1 MDFSLTP
8 NESNKDPLKEY
19 GRNLTDL
26 AIENK
31 LEPVINRDDEI
42 RSLIRI
48 LSRKTKNNPVLVG
61 EPGVGKTAIVEG
73 LARKIVENEVPENL
87 KGKDIIE
94 IDMAS
99 LIAGTQFRGQFE
111 ERIKL
116 ILKKVEQ
123 SNGNI
128 ILFIDE
134 IHMIVGAGSTNEGTM
149 DAANILKPMMAR
161 GQLHL
166 IGATTLDEYRENI
179 EKDPALERRM
189 QKVII
194 EESSIEDT
202 ITILRGIKERY
213 ETYHEVK
220 IEDEALIAAA
230 NLSARYIS
238 DRFLPDKAIDL
249 IDEAASN
256 IKTEMNYLPE
266 DLQKV
271 QQDIAKLEI
280 EKVALKNEK
289 TSKKNQD
296 RILSINKELDELKEK
311 SKILKNNWEEE
322 KNDIQKLSLTKQ
334 NIEELKYKLPILQS
348 EGNYIEAS
356 KIMYVLI
363 PELQKKLKFYENK
376 INNKKNRLI
385 KELVDAE
392 EIANIVSKWTKIPVS
407 KLLEAQKEKLLNLEK
422 SLNKRVKGQ
431 EDAIKLISQ
440 SIRRA
445 KANIN
450 DPNKPI
456 GSFLF
461 LGPTGVGKT
470 ELAKALAENL
480 FDDENRIIRL
490 DMSEYM
496 EKHSVSKLI
505 GSPPGYVGYEK
516 GGQLTEKVRQN
527 PYSIVLF
534 DEIEKANIDVL
545 NLLLQI
551 MDNGQ
556 LTDSRGKIINFR
568 NTIIIMTSNIG
579 AQNEELKTSNN
590 EYEKQI
596 KEIQKI
602 LMKNNLKPEFINRI
616 DEVIKF
622 NSLDKKTIEE
632 IVSLEIIKLKNRL
645 LKNQNITIQVDNEVI
660 SFIAKNAYD
669 EAFGAR
675 PIKRYI
681 QKNIESNL
689 ALLIINGKIKENEII
704 PIILNNNKIEIVV
717 EKDELN

>member
-1 MDFSLTP
+1 MEFSFTP

-26 AIENK
+26 AMQNK

-73 LARKIVENEVPENL
+73 LARKIVENEVPEDL

-94 IDMAS
+94 LDMAS
-99 LIAGTQFRGQFE
+99 MIAGTQFRGQFE
-111 ERIKL
+111 ERIKAV
-116 ILKKVEQ
+116 LKKVEA
-123 SNGNI
+123 SNGNT

-134 IHMIVGAGSTNEGTM
+134 IHMIVGAGSTNEGSM

-166 IGATTLDEYRENI
+166 IGATTLDEYREKI

-189 QKVII
+189 QKVMI
-194 EESSIEDT
+194 EEPSIDDT

-220 IEDEALIAAA
+220 IEDEALVAAA

-249 IDEAASN
+249 IDEAAAN

-266 DLQKV
+266 ELQKV
-271 QQDIAKLEI
+271 QQNIARLEI

-289 TSKKNQD
+289 ETKKNQD
-296 RILSINKELDELKEK
+296 RIATIDKELNVLKEK
-311 SKILKNNWEEE
+311 EKLLKANWDEE
-322 KNDIQKLSLTKQ
+322 KEDIQKLSSTKQ
-334 NIEELKYKLPILQS
+334 NIEQLKSKLPILQS
-348 EGNYIEAS
+348 EGKYVEAS

-363 PELQKKLKFYENK
+363 PELQKTLKFYENK
-376 INNKKNRLI
+376 INNKKHRLI

-392 EIANIVSKWTKIPVS
+392 EVATIVSRWTKIPVS
-407 KLLEAQKEKLLNLEK
+407 KLLEAQKEKLMNLEK
-422 SLNKRVKGQ
+422 SLSKRVKGQ
-431 EDAIKLISQ
+431 DEAIKLVSET
-440 SIRRA
+440 IRRA

-450 DPNKPI
+450 DPNRPI

-505 GSPPGYVGYEK
+505 GSPPGYIGYEK

-551 MDNGQ
+551 MDNGA
-556 LTDSRGKIINFR
+556 LTDSRGRIINFR

-579 AQNEELKTSNN
+579 ATDDETLPKNAQDE
-590 EYEKQI
+590 QI
-596 KEIQKI
+596 KELKK
-602 LMKNNLKPEFINRI
+602 LLLNNQLKPEFVNRI

-622 NSLDKKTIEE
+622 NSLDKKVIEQ
-632 IVSLEIIKLKNRL
+632 IVLLEINKLKLRL
-645 LKNQNITIQVDNEVI
+645 FRNQNITINVDDEVI

-675 PIKRYI
+675 PIRRYI
-681 QKNIESNL
+681 QNNLESKL
-689 ALLIINGKIKENEII
+689 ASLIIDNKIKPNDNIPVIIDKNEI
-704 PIILNNNKIEIVV
+704 KVV
-717 EKDELN
+717 TKKDEFN

>member
-1 MDFSLTP
+1 MEFSFTP

-26 AIENK
+26 AMQNK

-73 LARKIVENEVPENL
+73 LARKIVENEVPEDL

-94 IDMAS
+94 LDMAS
-99 LIAGTQFRGQFE
+99 MIAGTQFRGQFE
-111 ERIKL
+111 ERIKAL
-116 ILKKVEQ
+116 LKKVEA

-134 IHMIVGAGSTNEGTM
+134 IHMIVGAGSTNEGSM

-166 IGATTLDEYRENI
+166 IGATTLDEYREKI

-189 QKVII
+189 QKVMI
-194 EESSIEDT
+194 EEPSIDDT

-220 IEDEALIAAA
+220 IEDEALVAAA

-249 IDEAASN
+249 IDEAAAN

-266 DLQKV
+266 ELQKV
-271 QQDIAKLEI
+271 QQNIARLEI

-289 TSKKNQD
+289 ETKKNQD
-296 RILSINKELDELKEK
+296 RIATIDKELNVLREKEK
-311 SKILKNNWEEE
+311 LLKANWDEE
-322 KNDIQKLSLTKQ
+322 KEDIQKLSSTKQ
-334 NIEELKYKLPILQS
+334 NIEQLKSKLPILQS
-348 EGNYIEAS
+348 EGKYVEAS

-363 PELQKKLKFYENK
+363 PELQKTLKFYENK
-376 INNKKNRLI
+376 INNKKHRLI

-392 EIANIVSKWTKIPVS
+392 EVATIVSRWTKIPVS
-407 KLLEAQKEKLLNLEK
+407 KLLEAQKEKLMNLEK
-422 SLNKRVKGQ
+422 SLSKRVKGQ
-431 EDAIKLISQ
+431 DEAIKLVSET
-440 SIRRA
+440 IRRA

-450 DPNKPI
+450 DPNRPI

-505 GSPPGYVGYEK
+505 GSPPGYIGYEK

-551 MDNGQ
+551 MDNGA
-556 LTDSRGKIINFR
+556 LTDSRGRLINFR

-579 AQNEELKTSNN
+579 ANDDETPAKNAQDE
-590 EYEKQI
+590 QI
-596 KEIQKI
+596 KELKK
-602 LMKNNLKPEFINRI
+602 LLLNNQLKPEFVNRI

-622 NSLDKKTIEE
+622 NSLDKKVIEQ
-632 IVSLEIIKLKNRL
+632 IVLLEINKLKLRL
-645 LKNQNITIQVDNEVI
+645 FTNQNITINVDDEVI

-675 PIKRYI
+675 PIRRYI
-681 QKNIESNL
+681 QNNLESKL
-689 ALLIINGKIKENEII
+689 ASLIIDNKIKSNDNIPVIIDKNEI
-704 PIILNNNKIEIVV
+704 KIVTK
-717 EKDELN
+717 KDEFN

>member
-1 MDFSLTP
+1 MEFSFTP

-26 AIENK
+26 AMQNK

-73 LARKIVENEVPENL
+73 LARKIVENEVPEDL

-94 IDMAS
+94 LDMAS
-99 LIAGTQFRGQFE
+99 MIAGTQFRGQFE
-111 ERIKL
+111 ERIKAV
-116 ILKKVEQ
+116 LKKVEA

-134 IHMIVGAGSTNEGTM
+134 IHMIVGAGSTNEGSM

-166 IGATTLDEYRENI
+166 IGATTLDEYREKI

-189 QKVII
+189 QKVMI
-194 EESSIEDT
+194 EEPSIDDT

-220 IEDEALIAAA
+220 IEDEALVAAA

-249 IDEAASN
+249 IDEAAAN

-266 DLQKV
+266 ELQKV
-271 QQDIAKLEI
+271 QQKIARLEI

-289 TSKKNQD
+289 EIKKNQD
-296 RILSINKELDELKEK
+296 RIATIDKELNVLKEK
-311 SKILKNNWEEE
+311 EKLLKANWDEE
-322 KNDIQKLSLTKQ
+322 KEDIQKLSSTKQ
-334 NIEELKYKLPILQS
+334 NIEQLKSKLPILQS
-348 EGNYIEAS
+348 EGKYVEAS

-363 PELQKKLKFYENK
+363 PELQKTLKFYENK
-376 INNKKNRLI
+376 INNKKHRLI

-392 EIANIVSKWTKIPVS
+392 EVATIVSRWTKIPVS
-407 KLLEAQKEKLLNLEK
+407 KLLEAQKEKLMNLEK
-422 SLNKRVKGQ
+422 SLSKRVKGQ
-431 EDAIKLISQ
+431 DEAIKLVSET
-440 SIRRA
+440 IRRA

-450 DPNKPI
+450 DPNRPI

-505 GSPPGYVGYEK
+505 GSPPGYIGYEK

-551 MDNGQ
+551 MDNGA
-556 LTDSRGKIINFR
+556 LTDSRGRIINFR

-579 AQNEELKTSNN
+579 ATDDETLPKNAQDE
-590 EYEKQI
+590 QI
-596 KEIQKI
+596 KELKK
-602 LMKNNLKPEFINRI
+602 LLLNNQLKPEFVNRI

-622 NSLDKKTIEE
+622 NSLDKKVIEQ
-632 IVSLEIIKLKNRL
+632 IVLLEINKLKLRL
-645 LKNQNITIQVDNEVI
+645 FRNQNIIINVDDEVI

-675 PIKRYI
+675 PIRRYI
-681 QKNIESNL
+681 QNNLESKL
-689 ALLIINGKIKENEII
+689 ASLIIDNKIKSNDNIPVIIDKNEI
-704 PIILNNNKIEIVV
+704 KIVTK
-717 EKDELN
+717 KDEFN

>member
-1 MDFSLTP
+1 MEFSFTP

-26 AIENK
+26 AMQNK

-73 LARKIVENEVPENL
+73 LARKIVENEVPEDL

-94 IDMAS
+94 LDMAS
-99 LIAGTQFRGQFE
+99 MIAGTQFRGQFE
-111 ERIKL
+111 ERIKAV
-116 ILKKVEQ
+116 LKKVEA

-134 IHMIVGAGSTNEGTM
+134 IHMIVGAGSTNEGSM

-166 IGATTLDEYRENI
+166 IGATTLDEYREKI

-189 QKVII
+189 QKVMI
-194 EESSIEDT
+194 EEPSIDDT

-220 IEDEALIAAA
+220 IEDEALVAAA

-249 IDEAASN
+249 IDEAAAN

-266 DLQKV
+266 ELQKV
-271 QQDIAKLEI
+271 QQNIARLEI

-289 TSKKNQD
+289 ETKKNQD
-296 RILSINKELDELKEK
+296 RIATIDKELNVLKEK
-311 SKILKNNWEEE
+311 EKLLKANWDEE
-322 KNDIQKLSLTKQ
+322 KEDIQKLSSTKQ
-334 NIEELKYKLPILQS
+334 NIEQLKSKLPILQS
-348 EGNYIEAS
+348 EGKYVEAS

-363 PELQKKLKFYENK
+363 PELQKTLKFYENK
-376 INNKKNRLI
+376 INNKKHRLI

-392 EIANIVSKWTKIPVS
+392 EVATIVSRWTKIPVS
-407 KLLEAQKEKLLNLEK
+407 KLLEAQKEKLMNLEK
-422 SLNKRVKGQ
+422 SLSKRVKGQ
-431 EDAIKLISQ
+431 DEAIKLVSET
-440 SIRRA
+440 IRRA

-450 DPNKPI
+450 DPNRPI

-505 GSPPGYVGYEK
+505 GSPPGYIGYEK

-551 MDNGQ
+551 MDNGA
-556 LTDSRGKIINFR
+556 LTDSRGRLINFR
-568 NTIIIMTSNIG
+568 NTIIIMTSNISATDDETLPKN
-579 AQNEELKTSNN
+579 AQDE
-590 EYEKQI
+590 QI
-596 KEIQKI
+596 KELKK
-602 LMKNNLKPEFINRI
+602 LLLNNQLKPEFVNRI

-622 NSLDKKTIEE
+622 NSLDKKVIEQ
-632 IVSLEIIKLKNRL
+632 IVLLEINKLKLRL
-645 LKNQNITIQVDNEVI
+645 FRNQNITINVDDEVI

-675 PIKRYI
+675 PIRRYI
-681 QKNIESNL
+681 QNNLESKL
-689 ALLIINGKIKENEII
+689 ASLIIDNKIKSNDNIPVIIDKNEIKV
-704 PIILNNNKIEIVV
+704 LTK
-717 EKDELN
+717 KDEFN

>member
-1 MDFSLTP
+1 MEFSFTP

-26 AIENK
+26 AMQNK

-73 LARKIVENEVPENL
+73 LARKIVENEVPEDL

-94 IDMAS
+94 LDMAS
-99 LIAGTQFRGQFE
+99 MIAGTQFRGQFE
-111 ERIKL
+111 ERIKAV
-116 ILKKVEQ
+116 LKKVEA

-134 IHMIVGAGSTNEGTM
+134 IHMIVGAGSTNEGSM

-166 IGATTLDEYRENI
+166 IGATTLNEYREKI

-189 QKVII
+189 QKVMI
-194 EESSIEDT
+194 EEPSIDDT

-220 IEDEALIAAA
+220 IEDEALVAAA

-249 IDEAASN
+249 IDEAAAN

-266 DLQKV
+266 ELQKV
-271 QQDIAKLEI
+271 QQNIARLEI

-289 TSKKNQD
+289 ETKKNQD
-296 RILSINKELDELKEK
+296 RIGTIDKELNVLKEK
-311 SKILKNNWEEE
+311 EKLLKANWDEE
-322 KNDIQKLSLTKQ
+322 KEDIQKLSSTKQ
-334 NIEELKYKLPILQS
+334 NIEQLKSKLPILQS
-348 EGNYIEAS
+348 EGKYVEAS

-363 PELQKKLKFYENK
+363 PELQKTLKFYENK
-376 INNKKNRLI
+376 INNKKHRLI

-392 EIANIVSKWTKIPVS
+392 EVATIVSRWTKIPVS
-407 KLLEAQKEKLLNLEK
+407 KLLEAQKEKLMNLEK
-422 SLNKRVKGQ
+422 SLSKRVKGQ
-431 EDAIKLISQ
+431 DEAIKLVSET
-440 SIRRA
+440 IRRA

-450 DPNKPI
+450 DPNRPI

-505 GSPPGYVGYEK
+505 GSPPGYIGYEK

-551 MDNGQ
+551 MDNGA
-556 LTDSRGKIINFR
+556 LTDSRGRIINFR

-579 AQNEELKTSNN
+579 ATDDETLPKNAQDE
-590 EYEKQI
+590 QI
-596 KEIQKI
+596 KELKK
-602 LMKNNLKPEFINRI
+602 LLLNNQLKPEFVNRI

-622 NSLDKKTIEE
+622 NSLDKKVIEQ
-632 IVSLEIIKLKNRL
+632 IVLLEINKLKLRL
-645 LKNQNITIQVDNEVI
+645 FRNQNITINVDDEVI

-675 PIKRYI
+675 PIRRYI
-681 QKNIESNL
+681 QNNLESKL
-689 ALLIINGKIKENEII
+689 ASLIIDNKIKSNDNIPVIIDKNEIKV
-704 PIILNNNKIEIVV
+704 LTK
-717 EKDELN
+717 KDEFN

>member
-1 MDFSLTP
+1 MEFSFTP

-26 AIENK
+26 AMQNK

-73 LARKIVENEVPENL
+73 LARKIVENEVPEDL

-94 IDMAS
+94 LDMAS
-99 LIAGTQFRGQFE
+99 MIAGTQFRGQFE
-111 ERIKL
+111 ERIKAL
-116 ILKKVEQ
+116 LKKVEA

-134 IHMIVGAGSTNEGTM
+134 IHMIVGAGSTNEGSM

-166 IGATTLDEYRENI
+166 IGATTLDEYREKI

-189 QKVII
+189 QKVMI
-194 EESSIEDT
+194 EEPSIDDT

-220 IEDEALIAAA
+220 IEDEALVAAA

-249 IDEAASN
+249 IDEAAAN

-266 DLQKV
+266 ELQKV
-271 QQDIAKLEI
+271 QQNIARLEI

-289 TSKKNQD
+289 ETKKNQD
-296 RILSINKELDELKEK
+296 RIATIDKELNVLKEK
-311 SKILKNNWEEE
+311 EKLLKANWDEE
-322 KNDIQKLSLTKQ
+322 KEDIQKLSSTKQ
-334 NIEELKYKLPILQS
+334 NIEQLKSKLPILQS
-348 EGNYIEAS
+348 EGKYVEAS

-363 PELQKKLKFYENK
+363 PELQKTLKFYENK
-376 INNKKNRLI
+376 INNKKHRLI

-392 EIANIVSKWTKIPVS
+392 ELATIVSRWTKIPVS
-407 KLLEAQKEKLLNLEK
+407 KLLEAQKEKLMNLEK
-422 SLNKRVKGQ
+422 SLSKRVKGQ
-431 EDAIKLISQ
+431 DEAIKLVSET
-440 SIRRA
+440 IRRA

-450 DPNKPI
+450 DPNRPI

-505 GSPPGYVGYEK
+505 GSPPGYIGYEHWC
-516 GGQLTEKVRQN
+516 
-527 PYSIVLF
+527 
-534 DEIEKANIDVL
+534 
-545 NLLLQI
+545 
-551 MDNGQ
+551 
-556 LTDSRGKIINFR
+556 
-568 NTIIIMTSNIG
+568 
-579 AQNEELKTSNN
+579 
-590 EYEKQI
+590 
-596 KEIQKI
+596 
-602 LMKNNLKPEFINRI
+602 
-616 DEVIKF
+616 
-622 NSLDKKTIEE
+622 
-632 IVSLEIIKLKNRL
+632 IKL
-645 LKNQNITIQVDNEVI
+645 I
-660 SFIAKNAYD
+660 IANYGQRC
-669 EAFGAR
+669 F
-675 PIKRYI
+675 
-681 QKNIESNL
+681 NWF
-689 ALLIINGKIKENEII
+689 
-704 PIILNNNKIEIVV
+704 
-717 EKDELN
+717 

>member
-1 MDFSLTP
+1 MEFSFTP

-26 AIENK
+26 AMQNK

-48 LSRKTKNNPVLVG
+48 LSRKTNNNPVLVG

-73 LARKIVENEVPENL
+73 LARKIVENEVPEDL

-94 IDMAS
+94 LDMAS
-99 LIAGTQFRGQFE
+99 MIAGTQFRGQFE
-111 ERIKL
+111 ERIKAV
-116 ILKKVEQ
+116 LKKVEA
-123 SNGNI
+123 SNGNT

-134 IHMIVGAGSTNEGTM
+134 IHMIVGAGSTNEGSM

-166 IGATTLDEYRENI
+166 IGATTLDEYREKI

-189 QKVII
+189 QKVMI
-194 EESSIEDT
+194 EEPSIDDT

-220 IEDEALIAAA
+220 IEDEALVAAA

-249 IDEAASN
+249 IDEAAAN

-266 DLQKV
+266 ELQKV
-271 QQDIAKLEI
+271 QQNIARLEI

-289 TSKKNQD
+289 ETKKNQD
-296 RILSINKELDELKEK
+296 RIATIDKELNVLKEK
-311 SKILKNNWEEE
+311 EKLLKANWDEE
-322 KNDIQKLSLTKQ
+322 KEDIQKLSSTKQ
-334 NIEELKYKLPILQS
+334 NIEQLKSKLPILQS
-348 EGNYIEAS
+348 EGKYVEAS

-363 PELQKKLKFYENK
+363 PELQKTLKFYENK
-376 INNKKNRLI
+376 INNKKHRLI

-392 EIANIVSKWTKIPVS
+392 EVATIVSRWTKIPVS
-407 KLLEAQKEKLLNLEK
+407 KLLEAQKEKLMNLEK
-422 SLNKRVKGQ
+422 SLSKRVKGQ
-431 EDAIKLISQ
+431 DEAIKLVSET
-440 SIRRA
+440 IRRA

-450 DPNKPI
+450 DPNRPI

-505 GSPPGYVGYEK
+505 GSPPGYIGYEK

-551 MDNGQ
+551 MDNGA
-556 LTDSRGKIINFR
+556 LTDSRGRLINFR

-579 AQNEELKTSNN
+579 ATDDETLPKNAQDE
-590 EYEKQI
+590 QI
-596 KEIQKI
+596 KELKK
-602 LMKNNLKPEFINRI
+602 LLLNNQLKPEFVNRI

-622 NSLDKKTIEE
+622 NSLDKKVIEQ
-632 IVSLEIIKLKNRL
+632 IVLLEINKLKLRL
-645 LKNQNITIQVDNEVI
+645 FKNQNITINVDDEVI

-675 PIKRYI
+675 PIRRYI
-681 QKNIESNL
+681 QNNLESKL
-689 ALLIINGKIKENEII
+689 ASLIIDNKIKSNDNIPVIIDKNEI
-704 PIILNNNKIEIVV
+704 KVV
-717 EKDELN
+717 TKKDEFN

>member
-1 MDFSLTP
+1 MEFSFTP

-26 AIENK
+26 AMQNK

-73 LARKIVENEVPENL
+73 LARKIVENEVPEDL

-94 IDMAS
+94 LDMAS
-99 LIAGTQFRGQFE
+99 MIAGTQFRGQFE
-111 ERIKL
+111 ERIKAV
-116 ILKKVEQ
+116 LKKVEA

-134 IHMIVGAGSTNEGTM
+134 IHMIVGAGSTNEGSM

-166 IGATTLDEYRENI
+166 IGATTLDEYREKI

-194 EESSIEDT
+194 EEPSIDDT

-220 IEDEALIAAA
+220 IEDEALVAAA

-249 IDEAASN
+249 IDEAAAN

-266 DLQKV
+266 ELQKV
-271 QQDIAKLEI
+271 QQNIARFEI

-289 TSKKNQD
+289 ETKKNQD
-296 RILSINKELDELKEK
+296 RIATIDKELNVLKEK
-311 SKILKNNWEEE
+311 EKLLKANWDEE
-322 KNDIQKLSLTKQ
+322 KEDIQKLSSTKQ
-334 NIEELKYKLPILQS
+334 NIEQLKSKLPILQS
-348 EGNYIEAS
+348 EGKYVEAS

-363 PELQKKLKFYENK
+363 PELQKTLKFYENK
-376 INNKKNRLI
+376 INNKKHRLI

-392 EIANIVSKWTKIPVS
+392 EVATIVSRWTKIPVS
-407 KLLEAQKEKLLNLEK
+407 KLLEAQKEKLMNLEK
-422 SLNKRVKGQ
+422 SLSKRVKGQ
-431 EDAIKLISQ
+431 DEAIKLVSET
-440 SIRRA
+440 IRRA

-450 DPNKPI
+450 DPNRPI

-505 GSPPGYVGYEK
+505 GSPPGYIGYEK

-551 MDNGQ
+551 MDNGA
-556 LTDSRGKIINFR
+556 LTDSRGRLINFR

-579 AQNEELKTSNN
+579 ATDDETLPKNAQDE
-590 EYEKQI
+590 QI
-596 KEIQKI
+596 KELKK
-602 LMKNNLKPEFINRI
+602 LLLNNQLKPEFVNRI

-622 NSLDKKTIEE
+622 NSLDKKVIEQ
-632 IVSLEIIKLKNRL
+632 IVLLEINKLKLRL
-645 LKNQNITIQVDNEVI
+645 FRNQNITINVDDEVI

-675 PIKRYI
+675 PIRRYI
-681 QKNIESNL
+681 QNNLESKL
-689 ALLIINGKIKENEII
+689 ASLIIDNKIKSNDNIPVIIDKNEI
-704 PIILNNNKIEIVV
+704 KIVTK
-717 EKDELN
+717 KDEFN

>member
-1 MDFSLTP
+1 MEFSFTP

-26 AIENK
+26 AMQNK

-73 LARKIVENEVPENL
+73 LARKIVENEVPEDL

-94 IDMAS
+94 LDMAS
-99 LIAGTQFRGQFE
+99 MIAGTQFRGQFE
-111 ERIKL
+111 ERIKAV
-116 ILKKVEQ
+116 LKKVEA

-134 IHMIVGAGSTNEGTM
+134 IHMIVGAGSTNEGSM

-166 IGATTLDEYRENI
+166 IGATTLNEYREKI

-189 QKVII
+189 QKVMI
-194 EESSIEDT
+194 EEPSIDDT

-220 IEDEALIAAA
+220 IEDEALVAAA

-249 IDEAASN
+249 IDEAAAN

-266 DLQKV
+266 ELQKV
-271 QQDIAKLEI
+271 QQNIARLEI

-289 TSKKNQD
+289 ETKKNQD
-296 RILSINKELDELKEK
+296 RIATIDKELNMLKEK
-311 SKILKNNWEEE
+311 EKLLKTNWDEE
-322 KNDIQKLSLTKQ
+322 KEDIQKLSSTKQ
-334 NIEELKYKLPILQS
+334 NIEQLKSKLPILQS
-348 EGNYIEAS
+348 EGKYVEAS

-363 PELQKKLKFYENK
+363 PELQKTLKFYENK
-376 INNKKNRLI
+376 INNKKHRLI

-392 EIANIVSKWTKIPVS
+392 EVATIVSRWTKIPVS
-407 KLLEAQKEKLLNLEK
+407 KLLEAQKEKLMNLEK
-422 SLNKRVKGQ
+422 SLSKRVKGQ
-431 EDAIKLISQ
+431 DEAIKLVSET
-440 SIRRA
+440 IRRA

-450 DPNKPI
+450 DPNRPI

-505 GSPPGYVGYEK
+505 GSPPGYIGYEK

-551 MDNGQ
+551 MDNGA
-556 LTDSRGKIINFR
+556 LTDSRGRLINFR

-579 AQNEELKTSNN
+579 ATNDETLPKNAQDE
-590 EYEKQI
+590 QI
-596 KEIQKI
+596 KELKK
-602 LMKNNLKPEFINRI
+602 LLLNNQLKPEFVNRI

-622 NSLDKKTIEE
+622 NSLDKKVIEQ
-632 IVSLEIIKLKNRL
+632 IVLLEINKLKLRL
-645 LKNQNITIQVDNEVI
+645 FRNQNITINVDDEVI

-675 PIKRYI
+675 PIRRYI
-681 QKNIESNL
+681 QNNLESKL
-689 ALLIINGKIKENEII
+689 ASLIIDNKIKSNDNIPVIIDKNEI
-704 PIILNNNKIEIVV
+704 KIVTK
-717 EKDELN
+717 KDEFN

>member
-1 MDFSLTP
+1 MEFSFTP

-26 AIENK
+26 AMQNK

-73 LARKIVENEVPENL
+73 LARKIVENEVPEDL

-94 IDMAS
+94 LDMAS
-99 LIAGTQFRGQFE
+99 MIAGTQFRGQFE
-111 ERIKL
+111 ERIKAV
-116 ILKKVEQ
+116 LKKVEA
-123 SNGNI
+123 SKGNI

-134 IHMIVGAGSTNEGTM
+134 IHMIVGAGSTNEGSM

-166 IGATTLDEYRENI
+166 IGATTLNEYREKI

-189 QKVII
+189 QKVMI
-194 EESSIEDT
+194 EEPSIDDT

-220 IEDEALIAAA
+220 IEDEALVAAA

-249 IDEAASN
+249 IDEAAAN

-266 DLQKV
+266 ELQKV
-271 QQDIAKLEI
+271 QQNIARLEI

-289 TSKKNQD
+289 ETKKNQD
-296 RILSINKELDELKEK
+296 RIGTIDKELNVLKEK
-311 SKILKNNWEEE
+311 EKLLKANWDEE
-322 KNDIQKLSLTKQ
+322 KEDIQKLSSTKQ
-334 NIEELKYKLPILQS
+334 NIEQLKSKLPILQS
-348 EGNYIEAS
+348 EGKYVEAS

-363 PELQKKLKFYENK
+363 PELQKTLKFYENK
-376 INNKKNRLI
+376 INNKNHRLI

-392 EIANIVSKWTKIPVS
+392 EVATIVSRWTKIPVS
-407 KLLEAQKEKLLNLEK
+407 KLLEAQKEKLMNLEK
-422 SLNKRVKGQ
+422 SLSKRVKGQ
-431 EDAIKLISQ
+431 DEAIKLVSET
-440 SIRRA
+440 IRRA

-450 DPNKPI
+450 DPNRPI

-505 GSPPGYVGYEK
+505 GSPPGYIGYEK

-551 MDNGQ
+551 MDNGA
-556 LTDSRGKIINFR
+556 LTDSRGRIINFR

-579 AQNEELKTSNN
+579 ATDDETLPKNAQDE
-590 EYEKQI
+590 QI
-596 KEIQKI
+596 KELKK
-602 LMKNNLKPEFINRI
+602 LLLNNQLKPEFVNRI

-622 NSLDKKTIEE
+622 NSLDKKVIEQ
-632 IVSLEIIKLKNRL
+632 IVLLEINKLKLRL
-645 LKNQNITIQVDNEVI
+645 FRNQNITINIDDEVI

-675 PIKRYI
+675 PIRRYI
-681 QKNIESNL
+681 QNNLESKL
-689 ALLIINGKIKENEII
+689 ASLIIDNKIKSNDNIPVIIDKNEI
-704 PIILNNNKIEIVV
+704 KIVTK
-717 EKDELN
+717 KDEFN

>member
-1 MDFSLTP
+1 MEFSFTP

-26 AIENK
+26 AMQNK

-73 LARKIVENEVPENL
+73 LARKIVENEVPEDL

-94 IDMAS
+94 LDMAS
-99 LIAGTQFRGQFE
+99 MIAGTQFRGQFE
-111 ERIKL
+111 ERIKAV
-116 ILKKVEQ
+116 LKKVEA

-134 IHMIVGAGSTNEGTM
+134 IHMIVGAGSTNEGSM

-166 IGATTLDEYRENI
+166 IGATTLNEYREKI

-189 QKVII
+189 QKVMI
-194 EESSIEDT
+194 EEPSIDDT

-220 IEDEALIAAA
+220 IEDEALVAAA

-249 IDEAASN
+249 IDEAAAN

-266 DLQKV
+266 ELQKV
-271 QQDIAKLEI
+271 QQNIARLEI

-289 TSKKNQD
+289 ETKKNQD
-296 RILSINKELDELKEK
+296 RIGTIDKELNVLKEK
-311 SKILKNNWEEE
+311 EKLLKANWDEE
-322 KNDIQKLSLTKQ
+322 KEDIQKLSSTKQ
-334 NIEELKYKLPILQS
+334 NIEQLKSKLPILQS
-348 EGNYIEAS
+348 EGKYVEAS

-363 PELQKKLKFYENK
+363 PELQKTLKFYENK
-376 INNKKNRLI
+376 INNKNHRLI

-392 EIANIVSKWTKIPVS
+392 EVATIVSRWTKIPVS
-407 KLLEAQKEKLLNLEK
+407 KLLEAQKEKLMNLEK
-422 SLNKRVKGQ
+422 SLSKRVKGQ
-431 EDAIKLISQ
+431 DEAIKLVSET
-440 SIRRA
+440 IRRA

-450 DPNKPI
+450 DPNRPI

-505 GSPPGYVGYEK
+505 GSPPGYIGYEK

-551 MDNGQ
+551 MDNGA
-556 LTDSRGKIINFR
+556 LTDSRGRIINFR

-579 AQNEELKTSNN
+579 ATDDETLPKNAQDE
-590 EYEKQI
+590 QI
-596 KEIQKI
+596 KELKK
-602 LMKNNLKPEFINRI
+602 LLLNNQLKPEFVNRI

-622 NSLDKKTIEE
+622 NSLDKKVIEQ
-632 IVSLEIIKLKNRL
+632 IVLLEINKLKLRL
-645 LKNQNITIQVDNEVI
+645 FRNQNITINIDDEVI

-675 PIKRYI
+675 PIRRYI
-681 QKNIESNL
+681 QNNLESKL
-689 ALLIINGKIKENEII
+689 ASLIIDNKIKSNDNIPVIIDKNEI
-704 PIILNNNKIEIVV
+704 KIVTK
-717 EKDELN
+717 KDEFN

>member
-1 MDFSLTP
+1 MEFSFTP

-26 AIENK
+26 AMQNK
-31 LEPVINRDDEI
+31 LEPFINRDDEI

-73 LARKIVENEVPENL
+73 LARKIVENEVPEDL

-94 IDMAS
+94 LDMAS
-99 LIAGTQFRGQFE
+99 MITGTQFRGQFE
-111 ERIKL
+111 ERIKAV
-116 ILKKVEQ
+116 LKKVEA

-134 IHMIVGAGSTNEGTM
+134 IHMIVGAGSTNEGSM

-166 IGATTLDEYRENI
+166 IGATTLNEYREKI

-189 QKVII
+189 QKVMI
-194 EESSIEDT
+194 EEPSIDDT

-220 IEDEALIAAA
+220 IEDEALVAAA

-249 IDEAASN
+249 IDEAAAN

-266 DLQKV
+266 ELQKV
-271 QQDIAKLEI
+271 QQNIARLEI

-289 TSKKNQD
+289 ETKKNQD
-296 RILSINKELDELKEK
+296 RIATIDKELNVLKEK
-311 SKILKNNWEEE
+311 EKLLKANWDEE
-322 KNDIQKLSLTKQ
+322 KEDIQKLSSTKQ
-334 NIEELKYKLPILQS
+334 NIEQLKSKLPILQS
-348 EGNYIEAS
+348 EGKYVEAS

-363 PELQKKLKFYENK
+363 PELQKTLKFYENK
-376 INNKKNRLI
+376 INNKKHRLI

-392 EIANIVSKWTKIPVS
+392 EVATMVSRWTKIPVS
-407 KLLEAQKEKLLNLEK
+407 KLLEAQKEKLMNLEK
-422 SLNKRVKGQ
+422 SLSKRVKGQ
-431 EDAIKLISQ
+431 DEAIKLVSET
-440 SIRRA
+440 IRRA

-450 DPNKPI
+450 DPNRPI

-505 GSPPGYVGYEK
+505 GSPPGYIGYEK

-551 MDNGQ
+551 MDNGA
-556 LTDSRGKIINFR
+556 LTDSRGRLINFR

-579 AQNEELKTSNN
+579 ATDDETLPKNAQDE
-590 EYEKQI
+590 QI
-596 KEIQKI
+596 KELKK
-602 LMKNNLKPEFINRI
+602 LLLNNQLKPEFVNRI

-622 NSLDKKTIEE
+622 NSLDKKVIEQ
-632 IVSLEIIKLKNRL
+632 IVLLEINKLKLRL
-645 LKNQNITIQVDNEVI
+645 FRNQNITINVDDEVI

-675 PIKRYI
+675 PIRRYI
-681 QKNIESNL
+681 QNNLESKL
-689 ALLIINGKIKENEII
+689 ASLIIDNKIKSNDNIPVIIDKNEI
-704 PIILNNNKIEIVV
+704 KIVTK
-717 EKDELN
+717 KDEFN

>member
-1 MDFSLTP
+1 MEFSFTP

-26 AIENK
+26 AMQNK

-73 LARKIVENEVPENL
+73 LARKIVENEVPEDL

-94 IDMAS
+94 LDMAS
-99 LIAGTQFRGQFE
+99 MIAGTQFRGQFE
-111 ERIKL
+111 ERIKAV
-116 ILKKVEQ
+116 LKKVEA

-134 IHMIVGAGSTNEGTM
+134 IHMIVGAGSTNEGSM

-166 IGATTLDEYRENI
+166 IGATTLDEYREKI

-189 QKVII
+189 QKVMI
-194 EESSIEDT
+194 EEPSIDDT

-220 IEDEALIAAA
+220 IEDEALVAAA

-249 IDEAASN
+249 IDEAAAN

-266 DLQKV
+266 ELQKV
-271 QQDIAKLEI
+271 QQNIARLEI

-289 TSKKNQD
+289 ETKKNQD
-296 RILSINKELDELKEK
+296 RIATIDKELSVLKEK
-311 SKILKNNWEEE
+311 EKLLKANWDEE
-322 KNDIQKLSLTKQ
+322 KEDIQKLSSTKQ
-334 NIEELKYKLPILQS
+334 NIEQLKSKLPILQS
-348 EGNYIEAS
+348 EGKYVEAS

-363 PELQKKLKFYENK
+363 PELQKTLKFYENK
-376 INNKKNRLI
+376 INNKKHRLI

-392 EIANIVSKWTKIPVS
+392 EVATIVSRWTKIPVS
-407 KLLEAQKEKLLNLEK
+407 KLLEAQKEKLMNLEK
-422 SLNKRVKGQ
+422 SLSKRVKGQ
-431 EDAIKLISQ
+431 DEAIKLVSET
-440 SIRRA
+440 IRRA

-450 DPNKPI
+450 DPNRPI

-505 GSPPGYVGYEK
+505 GSPPGYIGYEK

-551 MDNGQ
+551 MDNGV
-556 LTDSRGKIINFR
+556 LTDSRGRIINFR

-579 AQNEELKTSNN
+579 ATDDETLPKNAQDE
-590 EYEKQI
+590 QI
-596 KEIQKI
+596 KELKK
-602 LMKNNLKPEFINRI
+602 LLLNNQLKPEFVNRI

-622 NSLDKKTIEE
+622 NSLDKKVIEQ
-632 IVSLEIIKLKNRL
+632 IVLLEINKLKLRL
-645 LKNQNITIQVDNEVI
+645 FRNQNITINVDDEVI

-675 PIKRYI
+675 PIRRYI
-681 QKNIESNL
+681 QNNLESKL
-689 ALLIINGKIKENEII
+689 ASLIIDNKIKPNDNIPVIIDKNEI
-704 PIILNNNKIEIVV
+704 KVV
-717 EKDELN
+717 TKKDEFN

>member
-1 MDFSLTP
+1 MEFSFTP

-26 AIENK
+26 AMQNK

-73 LARKIVENEVPENL
+73 LARKIVENEVPEDL

-94 IDMAS
+94 LDMAS
-99 LIAGTQFRGQFE
+99 MIAGTQFRGQFE
-111 ERIKL
+111 ERIKAL
-116 ILKKVEQ
+116 LKKVEA

-134 IHMIVGAGSTNEGTM
+134 IHMIVGAGSTNEGSM

-166 IGATTLDEYRENI
+166 IGATTLDEYREKI

-189 QKVII
+189 QKVMI
-194 EESSIEDT
+194 EEPSIDDT

-220 IEDEALIAAA
+220 IEDEALVAAA

-249 IDEAASN
+249 IDEAAAN

-266 DLQKV
+266 ELQKV
-271 QQDIAKLEI
+271 QQNIARLEI

-289 TSKKNQD
+289 ETKKNQD
-296 RILSINKELDELKEK
+296 RIVTIDKELNVLKEK
-311 SKILKNNWEEE
+311 EKLLKANWDEE
-322 KNDIQKLSLTKQ
+322 KEDIQKLSSTKQ
-334 NIEELKYKLPILQS
+334 NIEQLKSKLPILQS
-348 EGNYIEAS
+348 EGKYVEAS

-363 PELQKKLKFYENK
+363 PELQKTLKFYENK
-376 INNKKNRLI
+376 INNKKHRLI

-392 EIANIVSKWTKIPVS
+392 EVATIVSRWTKIPVS
-407 KLLEAQKEKLLNLEK
+407 KLLEAQKEKLMNLEK
-422 SLNKRVKGQ
+422 SLSKRVKGQ
-431 EDAIKLISQ
+431 DEAIKLVSET
-440 SIRRA
+440 IRRA

-450 DPNKPI
+450 DPNRPI

-505 GSPPGYVGYEK
+505 GSPPGYIGYEK

-551 MDNGQ
+551 MDNGA
-556 LTDSRGKIINFR
+556 LTDSRGRIINFR

-579 AQNEELKTSNN
+579 ATDDETLPKNAQDE
-590 EYEKQI
+590 QI
-596 KEIQKI
+596 KELKK
-602 LMKNNLKPEFINRI
+602 LLLNNQLKPEFVNRI

-622 NSLDKKTIEE
+622 NSLDKKVIEQ
-632 IVSLEIIKLKNRL
+632 IVLLEINKLKLRL
-645 LKNQNITIQVDNEVI
+645 FRNQNITINVDDEVI

-675 PIKRYI
+675 PIRRYI
-681 QKNIESNL
+681 QNNLESKL
-689 ALLIINGKIKENEII
+689 ASLIIDNKIKSNDNIPVIIDKNEI
-704 PIILNNNKIEIVV
+704 KIVTK
-717 EKDELN
+717 KDEFN

>member
-1 MDFSLTP
+1 MEFSFTP

-26 AIENK
+26 AMQNK

-73 LARKIVENEVPENL
+73 LARKIVENEVPEDL

-94 IDMAS
+94 LDMAS
-99 LIAGTQFRGQFE
+99 MIAGTQFRGQFE
-111 ERIKL
+111 ERIKAV
-116 ILKKVEQ
+116 LKKVEA

-134 IHMIVGAGSTNEGTM
+134 IHMIVGAGSTNEGSM

-166 IGATTLDEYRENI
+166 IGATTLDEYREKI

-189 QKVII
+189 QKVMI
-194 EESSIEDT
+194 EEPSIDDT

-220 IEDEALIAAA
+220 IEDEALVAAA

-249 IDEAASN
+249 IDEAAAN

-266 DLQKV
+266 ELQKV
-271 QQDIAKLEI
+271 QQSIARLEI

-289 TSKKNQD
+289 ETKKNQD
-296 RILSINKELDELKEK
+296 RIATIDKELSVLKEK
-311 SKILKNNWEEE
+311 EKLLKANWDEE
-322 KNDIQKLSLTKQ
+322 KEDIQKLSSTKQ
-334 NIEELKYKLPILQS
+334 NIEQLKSKLPILQS
-348 EGNYIEAS
+348 EGKYVEAS

-363 PELQKKLKFYENK
+363 PELQKTLKFYENK
-376 INNKKNRLI
+376 INNKKHRLI

-392 EIANIVSKWTKIPVS
+392 EVATIVSRWTKIPVS
-407 KLLEAQKEKLLNLEK
+407 KLLEAQKEKLMNLEK
-422 SLNKRVKGQ
+422 SLSKRVKGQ
-431 EDAIKLISQ
+431 DEAIKLVSET
-440 SIRRA
+440 IRRA

-450 DPNKPI
+450 DPNRPI

-505 GSPPGYVGYEK
+505 GSPPGYIGYEK

-551 MDNGQ
+551 MDNGA
-556 LTDSRGKIINFR
+556 LTDSRGRIINFR

-579 AQNEELKTSNN
+579 ATDDETLPKNAQDE
-590 EYEKQI
+590 QI
-596 KEIQKI
+596 KELKK
-602 LMKNNLKPEFINRI
+602 LLLNNQLKPEFVNRI

-622 NSLDKKTIEE
+622 NSLDKKVIEQ
-632 IVSLEIIKLKNRL
+632 IVLLEINKLKLRL
-645 LKNQNITIQVDNEVI
+645 FRNQNITINVDDEVI

-675 PIKRYI
+675 PIRRYI
-681 QKNIESNL
+681 QNNLESKL
-689 ALLIINGKIKENEII
+689 ASLIIDNKIKPNDNIPVIIDKNEI
-704 PIILNNNKIEIVV
+704 KVV
-717 EKDELN
+717 TKKDEFN

>member
-1 MDFSLTP
+1 MEFSFTP

-26 AIENK
+26 AMQNK

-73 LARKIVENEVPENL
+73 LARKIVENEVPEDL

-94 IDMAS
+94 LDMAS
-99 LIAGTQFRGQFE
+99 MIAGTQFRGQFE
-111 ERIKL
+111 ERIKA
-116 ILKKVEQ
+116 ILKKVEA

-134 IHMIVGAGSTNEGTM
+134 IHMIVGAGSTNEGSM

-166 IGATTLDEYRENI
+166 IGATTLDEYREKI

-189 QKVII
+189 QKVMI
-194 EESSIEDT
+194 EEPSIDDT

-220 IEDEALIAAA
+220 IEDEALAAAA

-249 IDEAASN
+249 IDEAAAN

-266 DLQKV
+266 ELQKV
-271 QQDIAKLEI
+271 QQNIARLEI

-289 TSKKNQD
+289 ESKKNQD
-296 RILSINKELDELKEK
+296 RIATIDKELNELKEK
-311 SKILKNNWEEE
+311 EKLLKANWDEE
-322 KNDIQKLSLTKQ
+322 KEDIQKLSSTKQ
-334 NIEELKYKLPILQS
+334 NIEQLKSKLPILQS
-348 EGNYIEAS
+348 EGKYVEAS

-363 PELQKKLKFYENK
+363 PELQKTLKFYENK
-376 INNKKNRLI
+376 INNKKHRLI

-392 EIANIVSKWTKIPVS
+392 EVATIVSRWTKIPVS
-407 KLLEAQKEKLLNLEK
+407 KLLEAQKEKLMNLEK
-422 SLNKRVKGQ
+422 SLSKRVKGQ
-431 EDAIKLISQ
+431 DEAIKLVSET
-440 SIRRA
+440 IRRA

-450 DPNKPI
+450 DPNRPI

-505 GSPPGYVGYEK
+505 GSPPGYIGYEK

-551 MDNGQ
+551 MDNGA
-556 LTDSRGKIINFR
+556 LTDSRGRIINFR

-579 AQNEELKTSNN
+579 ATDDETLPKNVQDE
-590 EYEKQI
+590 QI
-596 KEIQKI
+596 KELKK
-602 LMKNNLKPEFINRI
+602 LLLNNQLKPEFVNRI

-622 NSLDKKTIEE
+622 NSLDKKVIEQ
-632 IVSLEIIKLKNRL
+632 IVLLEINKLKLRL
-645 LKNQNITIQVDNEVI
+645 FRNQNITINVDDEVI

-675 PIKRYI
+675 PIRRYI
-681 QKNIESNL
+681 QNNLESKL
-689 ALLIINGKIKENEII
+689 ASLIIDNKIKSNDNIPVIIDKNEI
-704 PIILNNNKIEIVV
+704 KVV
-717 EKDELN
+717 TKKEEFN

>member
-1 MDFSLTP
+1 MEFSFTP

-26 AIENK
+26 AMQNK

-73 LARKIVENEVPENL
+73 LARKIVENEVPEDL

-94 IDMAS
+94 LDMAS
-99 LIAGTQFRGQFE
+99 MIAGTQFRGQFE
-111 ERIKL
+111 ERIKAV
-116 ILKKVEQ
+116 LKKVEA

-134 IHMIVGAGSTNEGTM
+134 IHMIVGAGSTNEGSM

-166 IGATTLDEYRENI
+166 IGATTLDEYREKI

-189 QKVII
+189 QKVMI
-194 EESSIEDT
+194 EEPSIDDT

-220 IEDEALIAAA
+220 IEDEALVAAA

-249 IDEAASN
+249 IDEAAAN

-266 DLQKV
+266 ELQKV
-271 QQDIAKLEI
+271 QQNIARLEI

-289 TSKKNQD
+289 ETKKNQD
-296 RILSINKELDELKEK
+296 RITTIDKELNVLKEK
-311 SKILKNNWEEE
+311 EKLLKANWGEE
-322 KNDIQKLSLTKQ
+322 KDDIQKLSSTKQ
-334 NIEELKYKLPILQS
+334 NIEQLKSKLPILQS
-348 EGNYIEAS
+348 EGKYVEAS

-363 PELQKKLKFYENK
+363 PELQKTLKFYENK
-376 INNKKNRLI
+376 INNKKHRLI

-392 EIANIVSKWTKIPVS
+392 EVATIVSRWTKIPVS
-407 KLLEAQKEKLLNLEK
+407 KLLEAQKEKLMNLEK
-422 SLNKRVKGQ
+422 SLSKRVKGQ
-431 EDAIKLISQ
+431 DEAIKLVSET
-440 SIRRA
+440 IRRA

-450 DPNKPI
+450 DPNRPI

-505 GSPPGYVGYEK
+505 GSPPGYIGYEK

-551 MDNGQ
+551 MDNGA
-556 LTDSRGKIINFR
+556 LTDSRGRIINFR

-579 AQNEELKTSNN
+579 ATDDETLPKNAQDE
-590 EYEKQI
+590 QI
-596 KEIQKI
+596 KELKK
-602 LMKNNLKPEFINRI
+602 LLLNNQLKPEFVNRI

-622 NSLDKKTIEE
+622 NSLDKKVIEQ
-632 IVSLEIIKLKNRL
+632 IVLLEINKLKLRL
-645 LKNQNITIQVDNEVI
+645 FRNQNITINIDDEVI

-675 PIKRYI
+675 PIRRYI
-681 QKNIESNL
+681 QNNLESKL
-689 ALLIINGKIKENEII
+689 ASLIIDNKIKSNDNIPVIIDKNEI
-704 PIILNNNKIEIVV
+704 KIVTK
-717 EKDELN
+717 KDEFN

>member
-1 MDFSLTP
+1 MEFSFTP

-26 AIENK
+26 AMQNK

-73 LARKIVENEVPENL
+73 LARKIVENEVPEDL

-94 IDMAS
+94 LDMAS
-99 LIAGTQFRGQFE
+99 MIAGTQFRGQFE
-111 ERIKL
+111 ERIKAV
-116 ILKKVEQ
+116 LKKVEA

-134 IHMIVGAGSTNEGTM
+134 IHMIVGAGSTNEGSM

-166 IGATTLDEYRENI
+166 IGATTLDEYREKI

-189 QKVII
+189 QKVMI
-194 EESSIEDT
+194 EEPSIDDT

-220 IEDEALIAAA
+220 IEDEALVAAA

-249 IDEAASN
+249 IDEAAAN

-266 DLQKV
+266 ELQKV
-271 QQDIAKLEI
+271 QQKIARLEI

-289 TSKKNQD
+289 ETKKNQD
-296 RILSINKELDELKEK
+296 RIATIDKELNVLKEK
-311 SKILKNNWEEE
+311 EKLLKANWDEE
-322 KNDIQKLSLTKQ
+322 KEDIQKLSSTKQ
-334 NIEELKYKLPILQS
+334 NIEQLKSKLPILQS
-348 EGNYIEAS
+348 EGKYVEAS

-363 PELQKKLKFYENK
+363 PELQKTLKFYENK
-376 INNKKNRLI
+376 INNKKHRLI

-392 EIANIVSKWTKIPVS
+392 EVATIVSRWTKIPVS
-407 KLLEAQKEKLLNLEK
+407 KLLEAQKEKLMNLEK
-422 SLNKRVKGQ
+422 SLSKRVKGQ
-431 EDAIKLISQ
+431 DEAIKLVSET
-440 SIRRA
+440 IRRA

-450 DPNKPI
+450 DPNRPI

-505 GSPPGYVGYEK
+505 GSPPGYIGYEK

-551 MDNGQ
+551 MDNGA
-556 LTDSRGKIINFR
+556 LTDSRGRIINFR

-579 AQNEELKTSNN
+579 ATDDETLPKNAQDE
-590 EYEKQI
+590 QI
-596 KEIQKI
+596 KELKK
-602 LMKNNLKPEFINRI
+602 LLLNNQLKPEFVNRI

-622 NSLDKKTIEE
+622 NSLDKKVIEQ
-632 IVSLEIIKLKNRL
+632 IVLLEINKLKLRL
-645 LKNQNITIQVDNEVI
+645 FRNQNITINVDDEVI

-675 PIKRYI
+675 PIRRYI
-681 QKNIESNL
+681 QNNLESKL
-689 ALLIINGKIKENEII
+689 ASLIIDNKIKSNDNIPVIIDKNEI
-704 PIILNNNKIEIVV
+704 KVV
-717 EKDELN
+717 TKKDEFN

>member
-1 MDFSLTP
+1 MEFSFTP

-26 AIENK
+26 AMQNK

-73 LARKIVENEVPENL
+73 LARKIVENEVPEDL

-94 IDMAS
+94 LDMAS
-99 LIAGTQFRGQFE
+99 MIAGTQFRGQFE
-111 ERIKL
+111 ERIKAV
-116 ILKKVEQ
+116 LKKVEA

-134 IHMIVGAGSTNEGTM
+134 IHMIVGAGSTNEGSM

-166 IGATTLDEYRENI
+166 IGATTLDEYREKI

-189 QKVII
+189 QKVMI
-194 EESSIEDT
+194 EEPSIDDT

-220 IEDEALIAAA
+220 IEDEALVAAA

-249 IDEAASN
+249 IDEAAAN

-266 DLQKV
+266 ELQKV
-271 QQDIAKLEI
+271 QQNIARLEI

-289 TSKKNQD
+289 ETKKNQD
-296 RILSINKELDELKEK
+296 RIATIDKELSVLKEK
-311 SKILKNNWEEE
+311 EKLLKANWDEE
-322 KNDIQKLSLTKQ
+322 KEDIQKLSSTKQ
-334 NIEELKYKLPILQS
+334 NIEQLKSKLPILQS
-348 EGNYIEAS
+348 EGKYVEAS

-363 PELQKKLKFYENK
+363 PELQKTLKFYENK
-376 INNKKNRLI
+376 INNKKHRLI

-392 EIANIVSKWTKIPVS
+392 EVATIVSRWTKIPVS
-407 KLLEAQKEKLLNLEK
+407 KLLEAQKEKLMNLEK
-422 SLNKRVKGQ
+422 SLSKRVKGQ
-431 EDAIKLISQ
+431 DEAIKLVSET
-440 SIRRA
+440 IRRA

-450 DPNKPI
+450 DPNRPI

-505 GSPPGYVGYEK
+505 GSPPGYIGYEK

-551 MDNGQ
+551 MDNGA
-556 LTDSRGKIINFR
+556 LTDSRGRLINFR

-579 AQNEELKTSNN
+579 ATDDETLPKNAQDE
-590 EYEKQI
+590 QI
-596 KEIQKI
+596 KELKK
-602 LMKNNLKPEFINRI
+602 LLLNNQLKPEFVNRI

-622 NSLDKKTIEE
+622 NSLDKKVIEQ
-632 IVSLEIIKLKNRL
+632 IVLLEINKLKLRL
-645 LKNQNITIQVDNEVI
+645 FRNQNITINVDDEVI

-675 PIKRYI
+675 PIRRYI
-681 QKNIESNL
+681 QNNLESKL
-689 ALLIINGKIKENEII
+689 ASLIIDNKIKSNDNIPVIIDKNEI
-704 PIILNNNKIEIVV
+704 KVV
-717 EKDELN
+717 TKKDEYN

>member
-1 MDFSLTP
+1 MEFSFTP

-26 AIENK
+26 AMQNK

-73 LARKIVENEVPENL
+73 LARKIVENEVPEDL

-94 IDMAS
+94 LDMAS
-99 LIAGTQFRGQFE
+99 MIAGTQFRGQFE
-111 ERIKL
+111 ERIKAV
-116 ILKKVEQ
+116 LKKVEA

-134 IHMIVGAGSTNEGTM
+134 IHMIVGAGSTNEGSM

-166 IGATTLDEYRENI
+166 IGATTLNEYREKI

-189 QKVII
+189 QKVMI
-194 EESSIEDT
+194 EEPSIDDT

-220 IEDEALIAAA
+220 IEDEALVAAA
-230 NLSARYIS
+230 NLSDRYIS

-249 IDEAASN
+249 IDEAAAN

-266 DLQKV
+266 ELQKV
-271 QQDIAKLEI
+271 QQNIARLEI

-289 TSKKNQD
+289 ETKKNQD
-296 RILSINKELDELKEK
+296 RIATIDKELSVLKEK
-311 SKILKNNWEEE
+311 EKLLKANWDEE
-322 KNDIQKLSLTKQ
+322 KEDIQKLSSTKQ
-334 NIEELKYKLPILQS
+334 NIEQLKSKLPILQS
-348 EGNYIEAS
+348 EGKYVEAS

-363 PELQKKLKFYENK
+363 PELQKTLKFYENK
-376 INNKKNRLI
+376 INNKKHRLI

-392 EIANIVSKWTKIPVS
+392 EVATIVSRWTKIPVS
-407 KLLEAQKEKLLNLEK
+407 KLLEAQKEKLMNLEK
-422 SLNKRVKGQ
+422 SLSKRVKGQ
-431 EDAIKLISQ
+431 DEAIKLVSET
-440 SIRRA
+440 IRRA

-450 DPNKPI
+450 DPNRPI

-505 GSPPGYVGYEK
+505 GSPPGYIGYEK

-551 MDNGQ
+551 MDNGA
-556 LTDSRGKIINFR
+556 LTDSRGRLINFR

-579 AQNEELKTSNN
+579 ATDDETLPKNAQDE
-590 EYEKQI
+590 QI
-596 KEIQKI
+596 KELKK
-602 LMKNNLKPEFINRI
+602 LLLNNQLKPEFVNRI

-622 NSLDKKTIEE
+622 NSLDKKVIEQ
-632 IVSLEIIKLKNRL
+632 IVLLEINKLKLRL
-645 LKNQNITIQVDNEVI
+645 FRNQNITINVDDEVI

-675 PIKRYI
+675 PIRRYI
-681 QKNIESNL
+681 QNNLESKL
-689 ALLIINGKIKENEII
+689 ASLIIDNKIKSNDNIPVIIDKNEI
-704 PIILNNNKIEIVV
+704 KIVTK
-717 EKDELN
+717 KDEFN

>member
-1 MDFSLTP
+1 MEFSFTP

-26 AIENK
+26 AMQNK

-73 LARKIVENEVPENL
+73 LARKIVENEVPEDL

-94 IDMAS
+94 LDMAS
-99 LIAGTQFRGQFE
+99 MIAGTQFRGQFE
-111 ERIKL
+111 ERIKAV
-116 ILKKVEQ
+116 LKKVEA

-134 IHMIVGAGSTNEGTM
+134 IHMIVGAGSTNEGSM

-166 IGATTLDEYRENI
+166 IGATTLDEYREKI

-189 QKVII
+189 QKVMI
-194 EESSIEDT
+194 EEPSIDDT

-220 IEDEALIAAA
+220 IEDEALVAAA

-249 IDEAASN
+249 IDEAAAN

-266 DLQKV
+266 ELQKV
-271 QQDIAKLEI
+271 QQNIARLEI

-289 TSKKNQD
+289 ETKKNQD
-296 RILSINKELDELKEK
+296 RITTIDKELNVLKEK
-311 SKILKNNWEEE
+311 EKLLKANWDEE
-322 KNDIQKLSLTKQ
+322 KEDIQKLSSTKQ
-334 NIEELKYKLPILQS
+334 NIEQLKSKLPILQS
-348 EGNYIEAS
+348 EGKYVEAS

-363 PELQKKLKFYENK
+363 PELQKTLKFYENK
-376 INNKKNRLI
+376 INNKKHRLI

-392 EIANIVSKWTKIPVS
+392 EVATIVSRWTKIPVS
-407 KLLEAQKEKLLNLEK
+407 KLLEAQKEKLMNLEK
-422 SLNKRVKGQ
+422 SLSKRVKGQ
-431 EDAIKLISQ
+431 DEAIKLVSET
-440 SIRRA
+440 IRRA

-450 DPNKPI
+450 DPNRPI

-505 GSPPGYVGYEK
+505 GSPPGYIGYEK

-551 MDNGQ
+551 MDNGT
-556 LTDSRGKIINFR
+556 LTDSRGRIINFR

-579 AQNEELKTSNN
+579 ATDDETLPKNAQDE
-590 EYEKQI
+590 QI
-596 KEIQKI
+596 KELKK
-602 LMKNNLKPEFINRI
+602 LLLNNQLKPEFVNRI

-622 NSLDKKTIEE
+622 NSLDKKVIEQ
-632 IVSLEIIKLKNRL
+632 IVLLEINKLKLRL
-645 LKNQNITIQVDNEVI
+645 FRNQNITINVDDEVI

-675 PIKRYI
+675 PIRRYI
-681 QKNIESNL
+681 QNNLESKL
-689 ALLIINGKIKENEII
+689 ASLIIDNKIKSNDNIPVIIDKNEI
-704 PIILNNNKIEIVV
+704 KVV
-717 EKDELN
+717 TKKDEFN

>member
-1 MDFSLTP
+1 MEFSFTP

-26 AIENK
+26 AMQNK

-73 LARKIVENEVPENL
+73 LARKIVENEVPEDL

-94 IDMAS
+94 LDMAS
-99 LIAGTQFRGQFE
+99 MIAGTQFRGQFE
-111 ERIKL
+111 ERIKAV
-116 ILKKVEQ
+116 LKKVEA

-134 IHMIVGAGSTNEGTM
+134 IHMIVGAGSTNEGSM

-166 IGATTLDEYRENI
+166 IGATTLDEYREKI

-189 QKVII
+189 QKVMI
-194 EESSIEDT
+194 EEPSIDDT

-220 IEDEALIAAA
+220 IEDEALVAAA

-249 IDEAASN
+249 IDEAAAN

-266 DLQKV
+266 ELQKV
-271 QQDIAKLEI
+271 QQNIARLEI

-289 TSKKNQD
+289 ETKKNQD
-296 RILSINKELDELKEK
+296 RITTIDKELNVLKEK
-311 SKILKNNWEEE
+311 EKLLKANWDEE
-322 KNDIQKLSLTKQ
+322 KEDIQKLSSTKQ
-334 NIEELKYKLPILQS
+334 NIEQLKSKLPILQS
-348 EGNYIEAS
+348 EGKYVEAS

-363 PELQKKLKFYENK
+363 PELQKTLKFYENK
-376 INNKKNRLI
+376 INNKKHRLI

-392 EIANIVSKWTKIPVS
+392 EVATIVSRWTKIPVS
-407 KLLEAQKEKLLNLEK
+407 KLLEAQKEKLMNLEK
-422 SLNKRVKGQ
+422 SLSKRVKGQ
-431 EDAIKLISQ
+431 DEAIKLVSET
-440 SIRRA
+440 IRRA

-450 DPNKPI
+450 DPNRPI

-480 FDDENRIIRL
+480 FDDQNRIIRL

-505 GSPPGYVGYEK
+505 GSPPGYIGYEK

-551 MDNGQ
+551 MDNGA
-556 LTDSRGKIINFR
+556 LTDSRGRIINFR

-579 AQNEELKTSNN
+579 ATDDETLPKNAQDE
-590 EYEKQI
+590 QI
-596 KEIQKI
+596 KELKK
-602 LMKNNLKPEFINRI
+602 LLLNNQLKPEFVNRI

-622 NSLDKKTIEE
+622 NSLDKKVIEQ
-632 IVSLEIIKLKNRL
+632 IVLLEINKLKLRL
-645 LKNQNITIQVDNEVI
+645 FRNQNITINVDDEVI

-675 PIKRYI
+675 PIRRYI
-681 QKNIESNL
+681 QNNLESKL
-689 ALLIINGKIKENEII
+689 ASLIIDNKIKSNDNIPVIIDKNEI
-704 PIILNNNKIEIVV
+704 KIVTK
-717 EKDELN
+717 KDEFN

>member
-1 MDFSLTP
+1 MEFSFTP

-26 AIENK
+26 AMQNK

-73 LARKIVENEVPENL
+73 LARKIVENEVPEDL

-94 IDMAS
+94 LDMAS
-99 LIAGTQFRGQFE
+99 MIAGTQFRGQFE
-111 ERIKL
+111 ERIKAV
-116 ILKKVEQ
+116 LKKVEA

-134 IHMIVGAGSTNEGTM
+134 IHMIVGAGSTNEGSM

-166 IGATTLDEYRENI
+166 IGATTLDEYREKI
-179 EKDPALERRM
+179 EKDSALERRM
-189 QKVII
+189 QKVMI
-194 EESSIEDT
+194 EEPSIDDT

-220 IEDEALIAAA
+220 IEDEALVAAA

-249 IDEAASN
+249 IDEAAAN

-266 DLQKV
+266 ELQKV
-271 QQDIAKLEI
+271 QQNIARLEI

-289 TSKKNQD
+289 ETKKNQD
-296 RILSINKELDELKEK
+296 RIATIDKELSVLKEK
-311 SKILKNNWEEE
+311 EKLLKANWDEE
-322 KNDIQKLSLTKQ
+322 KEDIQKLSSTKQ
-334 NIEELKYKLPILQS
+334 NIEQLKSKLPILQS
-348 EGNYIEAS
+348 EGKYVEAS

-363 PELQKKLKFYENK
+363 PELQKTLKFYENK
-376 INNKKNRLI
+376 INNKKHRLI

-392 EIANIVSKWTKIPVS
+392 EVATIVSRWTKIPVS
-407 KLLEAQKEKLLNLEK
+407 KLLEAQKEKLMNLEK
-422 SLNKRVKGQ
+422 SLSKRVKGQ
-431 EDAIKLISQ
+431 DEAIKLVSET
-440 SIRRA
+440 IRRA

-450 DPNKPI
+450 DPNRPI

-505 GSPPGYVGYEK
+505 GSPPGYIGYEK

-551 MDNGQ
+551 MDNGA
-556 LTDSRGKIINFR
+556 LTDSRGRLINFR

-579 AQNEELKTSNN
+579 ATDDETLPKNAQDE
-590 EYEKQI
+590 QI
-596 KEIQKI
+596 KELKK
-602 LMKNNLKPEFINRI
+602 LLLNNQLKPEFVNRI

-622 NSLDKKTIEE
+622 NSLDKKVIEQ
-632 IVSLEIIKLKNRL
+632 IVLLEINKLKLRL
-645 LKNQNITIQVDNEVI
+645 FRNQNITINVDDEVI

-675 PIKRYI
+675 PIRRYI
-681 QKNIESNL
+681 QNNLESKL
-689 ALLIINGKIKENEII
+689 ASLIIDNKIKSNDNIPVIIDKNEI
-704 PIILNNNKIEIVV
+704 KVV
-717 EKDELN
+717 TKKDEFN

>member
-1 MDFSLTP
+1 MEFSFTP

-26 AIENK
+26 AMQNK

-73 LARKIVENEVPENL
+73 LARKIVENEVPEDL

-94 IDMAS
+94 LDMAS
-99 LIAGTQFRGQFE
+99 MIAGTQFRGQFE
-111 ERIKL
+111 ERIKAV
-116 ILKKVEQ
+116 LKKVEA

-134 IHMIVGAGSTNEGTM
+134 IHMIVGAGSTNEGSM

-166 IGATTLDEYRENI
+166 IGATTLDEYREKI

-189 QKVII
+189 QKVMI
-194 EESSIEDT
+194 EEPSIDDT

-220 IEDEALIAAA
+220 IEDEALVAAA

-249 IDEAASN
+249 IDEAAAN

-266 DLQKV
+266 ELQKV
-271 QQDIAKLEI
+271 QQNIARLEI

-289 TSKKNQD
+289 ETKKNQD
-296 RILSINKELDELKEK
+296 RITTIDKELNVLKEK
-311 SKILKNNWEEE
+311 EKLLKANWDEE
-322 KNDIQKLSLTKQ
+322 KEDIQKLSSTKQ
-334 NIEELKYKLPILQS
+334 NIEQLKSKLPILQS
-348 EGNYIEAS
+348 EGKYVEAS

-363 PELQKKLKFYENK
+363 PELQKTLKFYENK
-376 INNKKNRLI
+376 INNKKHRLI

-392 EIANIVSKWTKIPVS
+392 EVATIVSRWTKIPVS
-407 KLLEAQKEKLLNLEK
+407 KLLEAQKEKLMNLEK
-422 SLNKRVKGQ
+422 SLSKRVKGQ
-431 EDAIKLISQ
+431 DEAIKLVSET
-440 SIRRA
+440 IRRA

-450 DPNKPI
+450 DPNRPI

-505 GSPPGYVGYEK
+505 GSPPGYIGYEK

-551 MDNGQ
+551 MDNGA
-556 LTDSRGKIINFR
+556 LTDSRGRLINFR

-579 AQNEELKTSNN
+579 ATDDETLPKNAQDE
-590 EYEKQI
+590 QI
-596 KEIQKI
+596 KELKK
-602 LMKNNLKPEFINRI
+602 LLLNNQLKPEFVNRI

-622 NSLDKKTIEE
+622 NSLDKKVIEQ
-632 IVSLEIIKLKNRL
+632 IVLLEINKLKLRL
-645 LKNQNITIQVDNEVI
+645 FRNQNITINVDDEVI

-675 PIKRYI
+675 PIRRYI
-681 QKNIESNL
+681 QNNLESKL
-689 ALLIINGKIKENEII
+689 ASLIIDNKIKSNDNIPVIIDKNEI
-704 PIILNNNKIEIVV
+704 KIVTK
-717 EKDELN
+717 KDEFN

>member
-1 MDFSLTP
+1 MEFSFTP

-26 AIENK
+26 AMQNK

-73 LARKIVENEVPENL
+73 LARKIVENEVPEDL

-94 IDMAS
+94 LDMAS
-99 LIAGTQFRGQFE
+99 MIAGTQFRGQFE
-111 ERIKL
+111 ERIKAV
-116 ILKKVEQ
+116 LKKVEA

-134 IHMIVGAGSTNEGTM
+134 IHMIVGAGSTNEGSM

-166 IGATTLDEYRENI
+166 IGATTLDEYREKI

-189 QKVII
+189 QKVMI
-194 EESSIEDT
+194 EEPSIDDT

-220 IEDEALIAAA
+220 IEDEALVAAA

-249 IDEAASN
+249 IDEAAAN

-266 DLQKV
+266 ELQKV
-271 QQDIAKLEI
+271 QQNIARLEI

-289 TSKKNQD
+289 ETKKNQD
-296 RILSINKELDELKEK
+296 RIATIDKELNVLKEK
-311 SKILKNNWEEE
+311 EKLLKANWDEE
-322 KNDIQKLSLTKQ
+322 KEDIQKLSSTKQ
-334 NIEELKYKLPILQS
+334 NIEQLKSKLPILQS
-348 EGNYIEAS
+348 EGKYVEAS

-363 PELQKKLKFYENK
+363 PELQKTLKFYENK
-376 INNKKNRLI
+376 INNKKHRLI

-392 EIANIVSKWTKIPVS
+392 EVATIVSRWTKIPVS
-407 KLLEAQKEKLLNLEK
+407 KLLEAQKEKLMNLEK
-422 SLNKRVKGQ
+422 SLSKRVKGQ
-431 EDAIKLISQ
+431 DEAIKLVSET
-440 SIRRA
+440 IRRA

-450 DPNKPI
+450 DPNRPI

-505 GSPPGYVGYEK
+505 GSPPGYIGYEK

-551 MDNGQ
+551 MDNGA
-556 LTDSRGKIINFR
+556 LTDSRGRIINFR

-579 AQNEELKTSNN
+579 ATDDETLPKNAQDE
-590 EYEKQI
+590 QI
-596 KEIQKI
+596 KELKK
-602 LMKNNLKPEFINRI
+602 LLLNNQLKPEFVNRI

-622 NSLDKKTIEE
+622 NSLDKKVIEQ
-632 IVSLEIIKLKNRL
+632 IVLLEINKLKLRL
-645 LKNQNITIQVDNEVI
+645 FRNQNITINVDDEVI

-675 PIKRYI
+675 PIRRYI
-681 QKNIESNL
+681 QNNLESKL
-689 ALLIINGKIKENEII
+689 ASLIIDNKIKSNDNIPVIIDKNEI
-704 PIILNNNKIEIVV
+704 KIVTK
-717 EKDELN
+717 KDEFN

>member
-1 MDFSLTP
+1 MEFSFTP

-26 AIENK
+26 AMQNK

-73 LARKIVENEVPENL
+73 LARKIVENEVPEDL

-94 IDMAS
+94 LDMAS
-99 LIAGTQFRGQFE
+99 MIAGTQFRGQFE
-111 ERIKL
+111 ERIKAV
-116 ILKKVEQ
+116 LKKVEA

-134 IHMIVGAGSTNEGTM
+134 IHMIVGAGSTNEGSM

-166 IGATTLDEYRENI
+166 IGATTLDEYREKI

-189 QKVII
+189 QKVMI
-194 EESSIEDT
+194 EEPSIDDT

-220 IEDEALIAAA
+220 IEDEALVAAA

-249 IDEAASN
+249 IDEAAAN

-266 DLQKV
+266 ELQKV
-271 QQDIAKLEI
+271 QQNIARLEI

-289 TSKKNQD
+289 ETKKNQD
-296 RILSINKELDELKEK
+296 RIATIDKELNMLKEK
-311 SKILKNNWEEE
+311 EKLLKANWDEE
-322 KNDIQKLSLTKQ
+322 KEDIQKLSSTKQ
-334 NIEELKYKLPILQS
+334 NIEQLKSKLPILQS
-348 EGNYIEAS
+348 EGKYVEAS

-363 PELQKKLKFYENK
+363 PELQKTLKFYENK
-376 INNKKNRLI
+376 INNKKHRLI

-392 EIANIVSKWTKIPVS
+392 EVATIVSRWTKIPVS
-407 KLLEAQKEKLLNLEK
+407 KLLEAQKEKLMNLEK
-422 SLNKRVKGQ
+422 SLSKRVKGQ
-431 EDAIKLISQ
+431 DEAIKLVSET
-440 SIRRA
+440 IRRA

-450 DPNKPI
+450 DPNRPI

-505 GSPPGYVGYEK
+505 GSPPGYIGYEK

-551 MDNGQ
+551 MDNGA
-556 LTDSRGKIINFR
+556 LTDSRGRLINFR

-579 AQNEELKTSNN
+579 ATDDETLPKNAQDE
-590 EYEKQI
+590 QI
-596 KEIQKI
+596 KELKK
-602 LMKNNLKPEFINRI
+602 LLLNNQLKPEFVNRI

-622 NSLDKKTIEE
+622 NSLDKKVIEQ
-632 IVSLEIIKLKNRL
+632 IVLLEINKLKLRL
-645 LKNQNITIQVDNEVI
+645 FRNQNITINVDDEVI

-675 PIKRYI
+675 PIRRYI
-681 QKNIESNL
+681 QNNLESKL
-689 ALLIINGKIKENEII
+689 ASLIIDNKIKPNDNIPVIIDKNEI
-704 PIILNNNKIEIVV
+704 KVV
-717 EKDELN
+717 TKKDEFN

>member
-1 MDFSLTP
+1 MEFSFTP

-26 AIENK
+26 AMQNK

-73 LARKIVENEVPENL
+73 LARKIVENEVPEDL

-94 IDMAS
+94 LDMAS
-99 LIAGTQFRGQFE
+99 MIAGTQFRGQFE
-111 ERIKL
+111 ERIKA
-116 ILKKVEQ
+116 ILKKVEA

-134 IHMIVGAGSTNEGTM
+134 IHMIVGAGSTNEGSM

-166 IGATTLDEYRENI
+166 IGATTLDEYREKI

-189 QKVII
+189 QKVMI
-194 EESSIEDT
+194 EEPSIDDT

-220 IEDEALIAAA
+220 IEDEALVAAA

-249 IDEAASN
+249 IDEAAAN

-266 DLQKV
+266 ELQKV
-271 QQDIAKLEI
+271 QQNIARLEI

-289 TSKKNQD
+289 ETKKNQD
-296 RILSINKELDELKEK
+296 RIATIDKELNMLKEK
-311 SKILKNNWEEE
+311 EKLLKTNWDEE
-322 KNDIQKLSLTKQ
+322 KEDIQKLSSTKQ
-334 NIEELKYKLPILQS
+334 NIEQLKSKLPILQS
-348 EGNYIEAS
+348 EGKYVEAS

-363 PELQKKLKFYENK
+363 PELQKTLKFYENK
-376 INNKKNRLI
+376 INNKKHRLI

-392 EIANIVSKWTKIPVS
+392 EVATIVSRWTKIPVS
-407 KLLEAQKEKLLNLEK
+407 KLLEAQKEKLMNLEK
-422 SLNKRVKGQ
+422 SLSKRVKGQ
-431 EDAIKLISQ
+431 DEAIKLVSET
-440 SIRRA
+440 IRRA

-450 DPNKPI
+450 DPNRPI

-505 GSPPGYVGYEK
+505 GSPPGYIGYEK

-551 MDNGQ
+551 MDNGA
-556 LTDSRGKIINFR
+556 LTDSRGRIINFR

-579 AQNEELKTSNN
+579 ATDDETLPKNAQDE
-590 EYEKQI
+590 QI
-596 KEIQKI
+596 KELKK
-602 LMKNNLKPEFINRI
+602 LLLNNQLKPEFVNRI

-622 NSLDKKTIEE
+622 NSLDKKVIEQ
-632 IVSLEIIKLKNRL
+632 IVLLEINKLKLRL
-645 LKNQNITIQVDNEVI
+645 FRNQNITINVDDEVI

-675 PIKRYI
+675 PIRRYI
-681 QKNIESNL
+681 QNNLESKL
-689 ALLIINGKIKENEII
+689 ASLIIDNKIKSNDNIPVIIDKNEI
-704 PIILNNNKIEIVV
+704 KVV
-717 EKDELN
+717 TKKDEFN

>member
-1 MDFSLTP
+1 MEFSFTP

-26 AIENK
+26 AMQNK

-73 LARKIVENEVPENL
+73 LARKIVENEVPEDL

-94 IDMAS
+94 LDMAS
-99 LIAGTQFRGQFE
+99 MIAGTQFRGQFE
-111 ERIKL
+111 ERIKAV
-116 ILKKVEQ
+116 LKKVEA

-134 IHMIVGAGSTNEGTM
+134 IHMIVGAGSTNEGSM

-166 IGATTLDEYRENI
+166 IGATTLDEYREKI

-189 QKVII
+189 QKVMI
-194 EESSIEDT
+194 EEPSIDDT

-220 IEDEALIAAA
+220 IEDEALVAAA

-249 IDEAASN
+249 IDEAAAN

-266 DLQKV
+266 ELQKV
-271 QQDIAKLEI
+271 QQSIAPLEI

-289 TSKKNQD
+289 ETKKNQD
-296 RILSINKELDELKEK
+296 RIATIDKELSVLKEK
-311 SKILKNNWEEE
+311 EKLLKANWDEE
-322 KNDIQKLSLTKQ
+322 KEDIQKLSSTKQ
-334 NIEELKYKLPILQS
+334 NIEQLKSKLPILQS
-348 EGNYIEAS
+348 EGKYVEAS

-363 PELQKKLKFYENK
+363 PELQKTLKFYENK
-376 INNKKNRLI
+376 INNKKHRLI

-392 EIANIVSKWTKIPVS
+392 EVGTIVSRWTKIPVS
-407 KLLEAQKEKLLNLEK
+407 KLLEAQKEKLMNLEK
-422 SLNKRVKGQ
+422 SLSKRVKGQ
-431 EDAIKLISQ
+431 DEAIKLVSET
-440 SIRRA
+440 IRRA

-450 DPNKPI
+450 DPNRPI

-505 GSPPGYVGYEK
+505 GSPPGYIGYEK

-551 MDNGQ
+551 MDNGA
-556 LTDSRGKIINFR
+556 LTDSRGRLINFR

-579 AQNEELKTSNN
+579 ATDDETLPKNAQDE
-590 EYEKQI
+590 QI
-596 KEIQKI
+596 KELKK
-602 LMKNNLKPEFINRI
+602 LLLNNQLKPEFVNRI

-622 NSLDKKTIEE
+622 NSLDKKVIEQ
-632 IVSLEIIKLKNRL
+632 IVLLEINKLKLRL
-645 LKNQNITIQVDNEVI
+645 FRNQNITINVDDEVI

-675 PIKRYI
+675 PIRRYI
-681 QKNIESNL
+681 QNNLESKL
-689 ALLIINGKIKENEII
+689 ASLIIDNKIKSNDNIPVIIDKNEI
-704 PIILNNNKIEIVV
+704 KIVTK
-717 EKDELN
+717 KDEFN

>member
-1 MDFSLTP
+1 MEFSFTP

-26 AIENK
+26 AMQNK

-73 LARKIVENEVPENL
+73 LARKIVENEVPEDL

-94 IDMAS
+94 LDMAS
-99 LIAGTQFRGQFE
+99 MIAGTQFRGQFE
-111 ERIKL
+111 ERIKAV
-116 ILKKVEQ
+116 LKKVEA

-134 IHMIVGAGSTNEGTM
+134 IHMIVGAGSTNEGSM

-166 IGATTLDEYRENI
+166 IGATTLDEYREKI

-189 QKVII
+189 QKVMI
-194 EESSIEDT
+194 EEPSIDDT

-220 IEDEALIAAA
+220 IEDEALVAAA

-249 IDEAASN
+249 IDEAAAN

-266 DLQKV
+266 ELQKI
-271 QQDIAKLEI
+271 QQNIARLEI

-289 TSKKNQD
+289 ETKKNQD
-296 RILSINKELDELKEK
+296 RIATIDKELNVLKEK
-311 SKILKNNWEEE
+311 EKLLKANWDEE
-322 KNDIQKLSLTKQ
+322 KEDIQKLSSTKQ
-334 NIEELKYKLPILQS
+334 NIEQLKSKLPILQS
-348 EGNYIEAS
+348 EGKYVEAS

-363 PELQKKLKFYENK
+363 PELQKTLKFYENK
-376 INNKKNRLI
+376 INNKKHRLI

-392 EIANIVSKWTKIPVS
+392 EVATIVSRWTKIPVS
-407 KLLEAQKEKLLNLEK
+407 KLLEAQKEKLMNLEK
-422 SLNKRVKGQ
+422 SLSKRVKGQ
-431 EDAIKLISQ
+431 DEAIKLVSET
-440 SIRRA
+440 IRRA

-450 DPNKPI
+450 DPNRPI

-505 GSPPGYVGYEK
+505 GSPPGYIGYEK

-551 MDNGQ
+551 MDNGA
-556 LTDSRGKIINFR
+556 LTDSRGRLINFR

-579 AQNEELKTSNN
+579 ATDDETLPKNAQDE
-590 EYEKQI
+590 QI
-596 KEIQKI
+596 KELKK
-602 LMKNNLKPEFINRI
+602 LLLNNQLKPEFVNRI

-622 NSLDKKTIEE
+622 NSLDKKVIEQ
-632 IVSLEIIKLKNRL
+632 IVLLEINKLKLRL
-645 LKNQNITIQVDNEVI
+645 FRNQNITINVDDEVI

-675 PIKRYI
+675 PIRRYI
-681 QKNIESNL
+681 QNNLESKL
-689 ALLIINGKIKENEII
+689 ASLIIDNKIKSNDNIPVIIDKNEI
-704 PIILNNNKIEIVV
+704 KIVTK
-717 EKDELN
+717 KDEFN

>member
-1 MDFSLTP
+1 MEFSFTP

-26 AIENK
+26 AMQNK

-73 LARKIVENEVPENL
+73 LARKIVENEVPEDL

-94 IDMAS
+94 LDMAS
-99 LIAGTQFRGQFE
+99 MIAGTQFRGQFE
-111 ERIKL
+111 ERIKAV
-116 ILKKVEQ
+116 LKKVEA

-134 IHMIVGAGSTNEGTM
+134 IHMIVGAGSTNEGSM

-166 IGATTLDEYRENI
+166 IGATTLNEYREKI

-189 QKVII
+189 QKVMI
-194 EESSIEDT
+194 EEPSIDDT

-220 IEDEALIAAA
+220 IEDEALVAAA

-249 IDEAASN
+249 IDEAAAN

-266 DLQKV
+266 ELQKV
-271 QQDIAKLEI
+271 QQNIARLEI

-289 TSKKNQD
+289 ETKKNQD
-296 RILSINKELDELKEK
+296 RIGTIDKELNVLKEK
-311 SKILKNNWEEE
+311 EKLLKANWDEE
-322 KNDIQKLSLTKQ
+322 KEDIQKLSSTKQ
-334 NIEELKYKLPILQS
+334 NIEQLKSKLPILQS
-348 EGNYIEAS
+348 EGKYVEAS

-363 PELQKKLKFYENK
+363 PELQKTLKFYENK
-376 INNKKNRLI
+376 INNKKHRLI

-392 EIANIVSKWTKIPVS
+392 EVATIVSRWTKIPVS
-407 KLLEAQKEKLLNLEK
+407 KLLEAQKEKLMNLEK
-422 SLNKRVKGQ
+422 SLSKRVKGQ
-431 EDAIKLISQ
+431 DEAIKLVSET
-440 SIRRA
+440 IRRA

-450 DPNKPI
+450 DPNRPI

-505 GSPPGYVGYEK
+505 GSPPGYIGYEK

-551 MDNGQ
+551 MDNGA
-556 LTDSRGKIINFR
+556 LTDSRGRIINFR

-579 AQNEELKTSNN
+579 ANDDETLPKNAQDE
-590 EYEKQI
+590 QI
-596 KEIQKI
+596 KELKK
-602 LMKNNLKPEFINRI
+602 LLLNNQLKPEFVNRI

-622 NSLDKKTIEE
+622 NPLDKKVIEQ
-632 IVSLEIIKLKNRL
+632 IVLLEINKLKLRL
-645 LKNQNITIQVDNEVI
+645 FRNQNITINVDDEVI

-675 PIKRYI
+675 PIRRYI
-681 QKNIESNL
+681 QNNLESKL
-689 ALLIINGKIKENEII
+689 ASLIIDNKIKSNDNIPVIIDKNEI
-704 PIILNNNKIEIVV
+704 KIVTK
-717 EKDELN
+717 KDEFN

>member
-1 MDFSLTP
+1 MEFSFTP

-26 AIENK
+26 AMQNK

-73 LARKIVENEVPENL
+73 LARKIVENEVPEDL

-94 IDMAS
+94 LDMAS
-99 LIAGTQFRGQFE
+99 MIAGTQFRGQFE
-111 ERIKL
+111 ERIKA
-116 ILKKVEQ
+116 ILKKVEA

-134 IHMIVGAGSTNEGTM
+134 IHMIVGAGSTNEGSM

-166 IGATTLDEYRENI
+166 IGATTLDEYREKI

-189 QKVII
+189 QKVMI
-194 EESSIEDT
+194 EEPSIDDT

-220 IEDEALIAAA
+220 IEDEALVAAA

-249 IDEAASN
+249 IDEAAAN

-266 DLQKV
+266 ELQKV
-271 QQDIAKLEI
+271 QQNIARLEI

-289 TSKKNQD
+289 ETKKNQD
-296 RILSINKELDELKEK
+296 RITTIDKELNVLKEK
-311 SKILKNNWEEE
+311 EKLLKANWDEE
-322 KNDIQKLSLTKQ
+322 KEDIQKLSSTKQ
-334 NIEELKYKLPILQS
+334 NIEQLKSKLPILQS
-348 EGNYIEAS
+348 EGKYVEAS

-363 PELQKKLKFYENK
+363 PELQKTLKFYENK
-376 INNKKNRLI
+376 INNKKHRLI

-392 EIANIVSKWTKIPVS
+392 EVATIVSRWTKIPVS
-407 KLLEAQKEKLLNLEK
+407 KLLEAQKEKLMNLEK
-422 SLNKRVKGQ
+422 SLSKRVKGQ
-431 EDAIKLISQ
+431 DEAIKLVSET
-440 SIRRA
+440 IRRA

-450 DPNKPI
+450 DPNRPI

-505 GSPPGYVGYEK
+505 GSPPGYIGYEK

-551 MDNGQ
+551 MDNGA
-556 LTDSRGKIINFR
+556 LTDSRGRLINFR

-579 AQNEELKTSNN
+579 ATDDETLPKNAQDE
-590 EYEKQI
+590 QI
-596 KEIQKI
+596 KELKK
-602 LMKNNLKPEFINRI
+602 LLLNNQLKPEFVNRI

-622 NSLDKKTIEE
+622 NSLDKKVIEQ
-632 IVSLEIIKLKNRL
+632 IVLLEINKLKLRL
-645 LKNQNITIQVDNEVI
+645 FRNQNITINVDDEVI

-675 PIKRYI
+675 PIRRYI
-681 QKNIESNL
+681 QNNLESKL
-689 ALLIINGKIKENEII
+689 ASLIIDNKIKPNDNIPVIIDKNEI
-704 PIILNNNKIEIVV
+704 KVV
-717 EKDELN
+717 TKKDEFN